1 MRAGTGTGGA
11 RLEALSPR
19 PRAGVRPTRP
29 PSPLRWRLRR
39 LDPHIAIFLVR
50 GPLERRLETTSG
62 GTGYLEARFG
72 GPNADRTHILLG
84 NVPATAKQRQ

>member
-1 MRAGTGTGGA
+1 MRAPSRAGWT
-11 RLEALSPR
+11 RLEALPAWTR
-19 PRAGVRPTRP
+19 TGVRPTP
-29 PSPLRWRLRR
+29 AATALRGCLGR
-39 LDPHIAIFLVR
+39 LDPHVSVFLVC
-50 GPLERRLETTSG
+50 GPLERCLEATGS